1 MENKRIEK
9 TRGYILID
17 ALLTLFLAGLIFV
30 SAIGVLAIIT
40 RATAR
45 AHSTTR
51 QQIEERNVYEEEE
64 RKITFVCE

>member
-1 MENKRIEK
+1 MANKRIEK

-45 AHSTTR
+45 AHNITR
-51 QQIEERNVYEEEE
+51 RQIEERNVHEEE
-64 RKITFVCE
+64 RKITFVYE